1 MELNGTI
8 MKMVSNND
16 SIVHYKL
23 PIDKQ
28 LFNISHY
35 INKQITIN
43 FNSEINCIKC
53 GTKIKKTFAQGFCF
67 PCFQNSPE
75 TSECILKPELCQAQ
89 NGIARDL
96 EWANKH
102 CLKNHYVYLSLTSGI
117 KVGVTRATQIPTR
130 WIDQGAVKAIKFSK
144 TPNRFTAGLIEVF
157 LKQFISDRTAW
168 QRMLKNDFDI
178 STDLKNKKIELST
191 LLPKELKQY
200 YIKENDIYNINYPVK
215 VYPAKVKSIGLDKF
229 PEISGILTGI
239 KGQYLFIDNEK
250 VFNIR
255 KHQGYKVY
263 IKIKT

>member
-130 WIDQGAVKAIKFSK
+130 WIDQGAVKAIIFSK

-191 LLPKELKQY
+191 LLPKELKQF
-200 YIKENDIYNINYPVK
+200 YIKENEIYNINYPVK
-215 VYPAKVKSIGLDKF
+215 VYPAKVKSVGLDKF